1 MKAMKTQNVICVLH
15 PHVAIRDPI
24 STFSAQIHQ
33 TPCPL
38 LVRDIGDLR
47 NANGIAFSYLVPWLQ
62 QKCGKPKYE
71 AYIKLLYY
79 LWKCGNP

>member
-1 MKAMKTQNVICVLH
+1 MDSFHFEPRKKKCALQFEGHESMNAMKTQNVICVLH

-47 NANGIAFSYLVPWLQ
+47 NANGIAFSYLVP
-62 QKCGKPKYE
+62 
-71 AYIKLLYY
+71 
-79 LWKCGNP
+79 